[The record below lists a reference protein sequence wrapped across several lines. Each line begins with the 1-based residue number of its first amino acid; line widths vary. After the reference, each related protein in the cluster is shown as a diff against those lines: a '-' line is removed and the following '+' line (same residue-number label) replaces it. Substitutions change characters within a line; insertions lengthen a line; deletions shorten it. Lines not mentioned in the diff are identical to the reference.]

1 MGKSNRFILLNSSPN
16 CSKLTYITNY
26 DEFLTNNIEERAE
39 IEDYYKNYLLP
50 FWDEEVERVV
60 VEGKRK
66 DFDIYLVSN
75 ERQNK
80 AGTAKN
86 SQSLLFIIHLK
97 CNFFFDKCIKFI
109 DRYSYLIHSISVTNC
124 YTAVLNR
131 IKVIGD
137 TVRCSDFVL
146 SAISLTD

>member
-75 ERQNK
+75 E
-80 AGTAKN
+80 
-86 SQSLLFIIHLK
+86 
-97 CNFFFDKCIKFI
+97 
-109 DRYSYLIHSISVTNC
+109 
-124 YTAVLNR
+124 
-131 IKVIGD
+131 
-137 TVRCSDFVL
+137 
-146 SAISLTD
+146 